1 MDSNFIIKLDRLK
14 GLIYIE
20 VEGGEIAAEM
30 NVSFYDSGRII
41 IEHTLVKPKFN
52 GKGYGKLMVEKAVV
66 YARQNG
72 LRLTPICEYAKNVID
87 KNEEYK
93 DILY

>member
-1 MDSNFIIKLDRLK
+1 MDRNFKIELDRLK

-20 VEGGEIAAEM
+20 VEGEIAAEM
-30 NVSFYDSGRII
+30 NMSFFNSERIV

-52 GKGYGKLMVEKAVV
+52 GKGYGKLMVEKAII
-66 YARQNG
+66 YARQTG
-72 LRLTPICEYAKNVID
+72 LKLTPNCKYAKSIID

-93 DILY
+93 DVLY